1 MCGIEVP
8 YIPIDYLLAKAMI
21 WYLLVGA
28 TSCNFELLIDQYK
41 NLPLKPANCA
51 PYHRGLG
58 SVIKAEKI

>member
-41 NLPLKPANCA
+41 NL
-51 PYHRGLG
+51 
-58 SVIKAEKI
+58 